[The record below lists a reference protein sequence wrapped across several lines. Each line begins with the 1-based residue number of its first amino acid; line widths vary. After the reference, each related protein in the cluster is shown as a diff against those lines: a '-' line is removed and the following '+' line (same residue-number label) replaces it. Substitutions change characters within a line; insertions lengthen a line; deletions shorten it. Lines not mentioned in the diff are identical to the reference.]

1 MNSRH
6 PFSELTKDFTPERR
20 KRVDDIKREL
30 KAEMPLHEL
39 RRALAMTQKDM
50 AEKLS
55 VKQPAISKLEHRED
69 VYLSSL
75 RSYIEAVGGKLKIVA
90 EFPEGEV
97 AITSFS
103 AIESPDVAQIRD

>member
-1 MNSRH
+1 MSNRR
-6 PFSELTKDFTPERR
+6 PFNELTKDFNPERR

-50 AEKLS
+50 AEILR
-55 VKQPAISKLEHRED
+55 VNQPAVSKLEHRDD

-103 AIESPDVAQIRD
+103 AIEAPDVTQIRD

>member
-1 MNSRH
+1 MSGH
-6 PFSELTKDFTPERR
+6 KPFSELTKDFSPKRR
-20 KRVDDIKREL
+20 KRVVDIKRRL
-30 KAEMPLHEL
+30 DAEMPLHEL
-39 RRALAMTQKDM
+39 RRALALTQKDM
-50 AEKLS
+50 AERLR
-55 VKQPAISKLEHRED
+55 VNQPAISKLEHRED

-103 AIESPDVAQIRD
+103 AIEASDFARIRD

>member
-55 VKQPAISKLEHRED
+55 VNQPAISKLEHRED

-103 AIESPDVAQIRD
+103 AIEAPNVAEIRD